1 MIKDIGRYFEELER
15 ELQTC
20 FAIASEARKNGDD
33 PSRSP
38 EILPARDLADRVE
51 NLIGIPG
58 LAQRIRRLDET
69 MSREEAALAIGLSF
83 AHHEF
88 GTYGSKVQVVEKAV
102 RTAVAMLTEGVVAA
116 PIEGIARVELG
127 KNDDRTDYLR
137 IFYSG
142 PIRSAGGT
150 AQALSVL
157 VADYVRRAVG
167 IGRYIPRDEE
177 IERYVEEI
185 PLYKTLVNLQYTPS
199 ENEIR
204 TIVTNCPICIDGE
217 GTEQEEVSGYRNL
230 ERVKTNAV
238 RGGMALVLAEGLAQK
253 ALKVKKYVSQLGLDG
268 WEWLDEIAHVNV
280 AAGSIEGARER
291 ARIASKGTSSE
302 SKIAPNWKYMQD
314 IIAGRPVFSHPSR
327 KGGFRLRYGRARNT
341 GFASAGIN
349 PATMVVLGEFL
360 APGTQLKVERP
371 GKAAGISPVDS
382 IEGPTVRLYNGSVI
396 RIDAYEEAEKRK
408 QEIDAIIDL
417 GEILINYGDFLG
429 NNHPLVPSP
438 YVHEWWMQDLEEAA
452 ARLSEPVPPVDEA
465 MLTANQ
471 ALHLSTRFNIPL
483 HPKFTYLW
491 HDTTV
496 GELEQLAGFISEKG
510 LIRTPDNFS
519 LQADKEND
527 VPVELLM
534 PNEPRVKEIL
544 ETLLVPHVISSNS
557 IVIHDAAGL
566 MASLG
571 LDESLNK
578 GWFSLKSPRI
588 KSAMDAVTL
597 VSGIKIRERAPIRIG
612 GRMGRP
618 EKSNARQMKPPP
630 HVLFPIGS
638 AGGRDRSLRR
648 AVGSSKASA
657 ESTSEIDA
665 QYLGIIDVDL
675 GVRRCQACAS
685 ITYQTRCECGA
696 FTEPFTFCPTCSRP
710 VRDGAACPKCGRQ
723 SVSHRIQSIDLRKVY
738 QQALTRL
745 HETARFEKFK
755 GVLGLISK
763 DKTPEPI
770 EKGILRA
777 KHGVY
782 VFKDG
787 TCRYDLTDLPTTHF
801 KPREISVQASRLR
814 ELGYDIEEEDD
825 TVELAPQDI
834 ILSHDCGEWLLRV
847 SKFTDDLLVKYY
859 KQTPY
864 YGAES
869 KEDLIGALVIGLA
882 PHTSAGVLGRVIGFT
897 PASAGIAHPFFH
909 ASKRRNCD
917 GDEDCV
923 MLLLDGLLNFSL
935 SYLPDRRG
943 GKMDAPLVLTTRI
956 DPKEIDAE
964 AHNLDI
970 EERYPLEF
978 YHATLRFEDPK
989 RVPVATVA
997 TRLDTDAEYAGFRFT
1012 HASSSI
1018 SLGPI
1023 NSTYKLLES
1032 MMDKME
1038 TQLELAHRI
1047 RAVDERDVA
1056 ERVIKTHFL
1065 PDLIGNLRA
1074 FSRQKVRCVK
1084 CNYKVRRPPISGN
1097 CPRCG
1102 GKIVLTVHEG
1112 TVTKYMERSIRI
1124 AEEYGV
1130 SKYTRQ
1136 RLMLLEMSVNSLFES
1151 DASQQLELVDFM

>member
-1 MIKDIGRYFEELER
+1 MIRDINEYFEKLES

-20 FAIASEARKNGDD
+20 FTIASEARKNGED
-33 PSRSP
+33 PSLSP
-38 EILPARDLADRVE
+38 EILPARDLAERVE

-58 LAQRIRRLDET
+58 LAQRIRQLDET
-69 MSREEAALAIGLSF
+69 MSREEAALAIGLGF
-83 AHHEF
+83 ANGEF
-88 GTYGSKVQVVEKAV
+88 GAYENKVQVVEKAV

-127 KNDDRTDYLR
+127 KNDDRTDYLQ

-167 IGRYIPRDEE
+167 IGQYLPRDDEV
-177 IERYVEEI
+177 ERYVEEI
-185 PLYKTLVNLQYTPS
+185 PLYKTLVNLQYTPPAS
-199 ENEIR
+199 DIR
-204 TIVTNCPICIDGE
+204 TIVTNCPICVNGE

-253 ALKVKKYVSQLGLDG
+253 APKLKKYVSQLGLDG
-268 WEWLDEIAHVNV
+268 WGWLDEIIHVNV
-280 AAGSIEGARER
+280 AEEEEEGRSKVVKRRAGERE
-291 ARIASKGTSSE
+291 
-302 SKIAPNWKYMQD
+302 IAPSWKYMED

-360 APGTQLKVERP
+360 APGTQLKMERP
-371 GKAAGISPVDS
+371 GKAAGISSVDS
-382 IEGPTVRLYNGSVI
+382 IEGPTVKLYNGSVV
-396 RIDAYEEAEKRK
+396 RIDSHDAALKR
-408 QEIDAIIDL
+408 QNDIDEILDL
-417 GEILINYGDFLG
+417 GEILVNYGDFLG
-429 NNHPLVPSP
+429 NNHPLIPSP
-438 YVHEWWMQDLEEAA
+438 YVHEWWTQDLEEAA
-452 ARLSEPVPPVDEA
+452 TRMHEPVPSVDANE
-465 MLTANQ
+465 LTASA
-471 ALHLSTRFNIPL
+471 ALDLSRRFSIPL

-491 HDTTV
+491 HDITLK
-496 GELEQLAGFISEKG
+496 ELAQLAEFVSQTGKITRDASRIEVAH
-510 LIRTPDNFS
+510 DS
-519 LQADKEND
+519 DA
-527 VPVELLM
+527 PVELIVPCDPKIKGL
-534 PNEPRVKEIL
+534 L
-544 ETLLVPHVISSNS
+544 EALLVPHAVAEDNMMIS
-557 IVIHDAAGL
+557 DAA
-566 MASLG
+566 AFITSLG
-571 LDESLNK
+571 LSESLSK
-578 GWFSLKSPRI
+578 EWFSLKSPRI
-588 KSAMDAVTL
+588 KSTIDAVTL
-597 VSGIKIRERAPIRIG
+597 LSGVEIRKRAPSRIG

-618 EKSNARQMKPPP
+618 EKSKAREMKPPP
-630 HVLFPIGS
+630 HVLFPIGN

-648 AVGSSKASA
+648 AARSSKAA
-657 ESTSEIDA
+657 DESVSEIDV
-665 QYLGIIDVDL
+665 QYLGIIDVDV
-675 GVRRCQACAS
+675 GVRRCPTCLNT
-685 ITYQTRCECGA
+685 TYQTRCECGA
-696 FTEPFTFCPTCSRP
+696 FTEPVTFCPSCSRDL
-710 VRDGAACPKCGRQ
+710 RNGTACPKCGRQ
-723 SVSHRIQSIDLRKVY
+723 GVSHRIQSIDLRKVY
-738 QQALTRL
+738 QQALIRL
-745 HETARFEKFK
+745 DETARFERFK

-763 DKTPEPI
+763 NKTPEPI
-770 EKGILRA
+770 EKGVLRA
-777 KHGVY
+777 KHEIF

-801 KPREISVQASRLR
+801 TPREISVPTSKLC
-814 ELGYDIEEEDD
+814 ELGYDAKEDD
-825 TVELAPQDI
+825 QVVELAPQDI
-834 ILSHDCGEWLLRV
+834 ILSEDCGGWLLRV
-847 SKFTDDLLVKYY
+847 SKFIDDLLVKYY
-859 KQTPY
+859 KRPPY
-864 YGAES
+864 YKADT
-869 KEDLIGALVIGLA
+869 KEDLIGSLVIGLA

-897 PASAGIAHPFFH
+897 PASAGFAHPFFH

-970 EERYPLEF
+970 IDRYPLEF
-978 YHATLRFEDPK
+978 YHATLGFEDPK
-989 RVPVATVA
+989 RVRIATVA
-997 TRLDTDAEYAGFRFT
+997 SRLGTNAEYTGFGFT
-1012 HASSSI
+1012 HQSSSI
-1018 SLGPI
+1018 SLGPL
-1023 NSTYKLLES
+1023 NSSYKVLES

-1038 TQLELAHRI
+1038 TQFELARRI

-1097 CPRCG
+1097 CPKCG

-1112 TVTKYMERSIRI
+1112 TVTKYMERSIQI
-1124 AEEYGV
+1124 ANDYGV

-1151 DASQQLELVDFM
+1151 DASKQMGLVDFM

>member
-1 MIKDIGRYFEELER
+1 MIKDIDRYFEQLES

-20 FAIASEARKNGDD
+20 FTIASEARKNGGD
-33 PSRSP
+33 PSLSP
-38 EILPARDLADRVE
+38 EILPARDLAERVE

-58 LAQRIRRLDET
+58 LAQRIRQLDET

-83 AHHEF
+83 ANEEF
-88 GTYGSKVQVVEKAV
+88 GSYESKVHVVEKAV
-102 RTAVAMLTEGVVAA
+102 RTAVAVLTEGVVAA

-127 KNDDRTDYLR
+127 RNDDRTDYLQ

-167 IGRYIPRDEE
+167 IGSYLPRDEE
-177 IERYVEEI
+177 VERYVEEI
-185 PLYKTLVNLQYTPS
+185 PLYKTLVNLQYTPP
-199 ENEIR
+199 EDEIR
-204 TIVTNCPICIDGE
+204 TIVKNCPICIDGE

-253 ALKVKKYVSQLGLDG
+253 APKVRKHASQLGLDG
-268 WEWLDEIAHVNV
+268 WDWLKDIVRVKVTDDAPERKERRPRATTKDAHST
-280 AAGSIEGARER
+280 AQIE
-291 ARIASKGTSSE
+291 
-302 SKIAPNWKYMQD
+302 PNWRYMQD

-327 KGGFRLRYGRARNT
+327 EGGFRLRYGRARNT

-360 APGTQLKVERP
+360 APGTQLKMERP
-371 GKAAGISPVDS
+371 GKAAGMSPVDS
-382 IEGPTVRLYNGSVI
+382 IEGPTVRLYNGNVV
-396 RIDAYEEAEKRK
+396 RIDVYDEAVRHK
-408 QEIDAIIDL
+408 QEIDEILDL
-417 GEILINYGDFLG
+417 GEILVNYGDFLS
-429 NNHPLVPSP
+429 NSHPLVPSS
-438 YVHEWWMQDLEEAA
+438 YVHEWWIQDLERAA
-452 ARLSEPVPPVDEA
+452 AQKEEQAPIVDEVT
-465 MLTANQ
+465 LTAGR
-471 ALHLSTRFNIPL
+471 ALSLSRRFDVPL

-491 HDTTV
+491 HDITLN
-496 GELEQLAGFISEKG
+496 EFAQLAEYVSQKG
-510 LIRTPDNFS
+510 SVSMPGDASQDLRTPDAPLELS
-519 LQADKEND
+519 
-527 VPVELLM
+527 VPH
-534 PNEPRVKEIL
+534 EPQIKGIL
-544 ETLLVPHVISSNS
+544 ETLLIPHTVSSEAL
-557 IVIHDAAGL
+557 IVHDAAAL
-566 MASLG
+566 IASLG

-588 KSAMDAVTL
+588 KSTMDAVTL
-597 VSGIKIRERAPIRIG
+597 VSRLAVRKRAPTRIG

-618 EKSNARQMKPPP
+618 EKSHAREMKPPP

-648 AVGSSKASA
+648 AAGSSKAA
-657 ESTSEIDA
+657 PEHASEIDV
-665 QYLGIIDVDL
+665 QYLGIIDVDV
-675 GVRRCQACAS
+675 GVRRCPSCAQT
-685 ITYQTRCECGA
+685 TYQSRCECGA
-696 FTEPFTFCPTCSRP
+696 FTEPFTFCPTCARELREGTS
-710 VRDGAACPKCGRQ
+710 CPKCHRQ
-723 SVSHRIQSIDLRKVY
+723 AVSHKIQSIDLRRTY
-738 QQALTRL
+738 QEALAHL
-745 HETARFEKFK
+745 DETARFDKFK

-763 DKTPEPI
+763 NKTPEPI
-770 EKGILRA
+770 EKGVLRA
-777 KHGVY
+777 KHDIF

-801 KPREISVQASRLR
+801 TPREISVRPQRL
-814 ELGYDIEEEDD
+814 EALGYNVEGDDD

-834 ILSHDCGEWLLRV
+834 ILSNDCGEWLLKV
-847 SKFTDDLLVKYY
+847 SKFVDDLLVRYY
-859 KQTPY
+859 KHAPY
-864 YGAES
+864 YNAQT

-897 PASAGIAHPFFH
+897 TASAGFAHPFFH

-956 DPKEIDAE
+956 DPTEIDAE

-970 EERYPLEF
+970 EKRYPREF
-978 YHATLRFEDPK
+978 YEATLRFQDPK
-989 RVPVATVA
+989 HVKIATVA
-997 TRLDTDAEYAGFRFT
+997 TRLGTDAQYTGFGFT
-1012 HASSSI
+1012 LPTTSI
-1018 SLGPI
+1018 ALGPA
-1023 NSTYKLLES
+1023 NSTYKVLES

-1038 TQLELAHRI
+1038 TQLELARRT

-1065 PDLIGNLRA
+1065 PDIIGNLRA

-1097 CPRCG
+1097 CPKCG

-1124 AEEYGV
+1124 AEEYGI
-1130 SKYTRQ
+1130 SRYTRQ
-1136 RLMLLEMSVNSLFES
+1136 RLTLLEMSVTSLFES
-1151 DASQQLELVDFM
+1151 DATKQMGLADFM

>member
-1 MIKDIGRYFEELER
+1 MIRDINEYFEKLES

-20 FAIASEARKNGDD
+20 FTIASEARKNGED
-33 PSRSP
+33 PSLSP
-38 EILPARDLADRVE
+38 EILPARDLAERVE

-58 LAQRIRRLDET
+58 LAQRIRQLDET
-69 MSREEAALAIGLSF
+69 MSREEAALAIGLGF
-83 AHHEF
+83 ANGEF
-88 GTYGSKVQVVEKAV
+88 GSYENKVQVVEKAV
-102 RTAVAMLTEGVVAA
+102 RTAVAVLTEGVVAA

-127 KNDDRTDYLR
+127 KNDDRTDYLQ

-167 IGRYIPRDEE
+167 IGRYLPRDDEV
-177 IERYVEEI
+177 ERYVEEI
-185 PLYKTLVNLQYTPS
+185 PLYKTLVNLQYTPPAS
-199 ENEIR
+199 DIR
-204 TIVTNCPICIDGE
+204 TIVTNCPICVNGE

-253 ALKVKKYVSQLGLDG
+253 APKLKKYVSQLGLDG
-268 WEWLDEIAHVNV
+268 WEWLDEIIHVNV
-280 AAGSIEGARER
+280 AEEEGEGGSKVVKRRAG
-291 ARIASKGTSSE
+291 E
-302 SKIAPNWKYMQD
+302 SKIAPSWTYMED

-360 APGTQLKVERP
+360 APGTQLKMERP
-371 GKAAGISPVDS
+371 GKAAGISSVDS
-382 IEGPTVRLYNGSVI
+382 IEGPTVKLYNGSVV
-396 RIDAYEEAEKRK
+396 RIDSYDVALKR
-408 QEIDAIIDL
+408 QNDIDEILDL
-417 GEILINYGDFLG
+417 GEILVNYGDFLG
-429 NNHPLVPSP
+429 NNHPLIPSP
-438 YVHEWWMQDLEEAA
+438 YVHEWWTQDLEEAA
-452 ARLSEPVPPVDEA
+452 TRLHEPVPSVDAKE
-465 MLTANQ
+465 LTASA
-471 ALHLSTRFNIPL
+471 ALDLSRRFGIPL

-491 HDTTV
+491 HDITLK
-496 GELEQLAGFISEKG
+496 ELAQLAEFVSQTGKITQGASPVEVAH
-510 LIRTPDNFS
+510 DS
-519 LQADKEND
+519 DE
-527 VPVELLM
+527 PVELIVPYDPKM
-534 PNEPRVKEIL
+534 KELL
-544 ETLLVPHVISSNS
+544 EALLVPHAVAEDNVMIN
-557 IVIHDAAGL
+557 DAA
-566 MASLG
+566 AFITSLG
-571 LDESLNK
+571 LSESLSK
-578 GWFSLKSPRI
+578 EWFSLKSPRI
-588 KSAMDAVTL
+588 KSTIDAVTL
-597 VSGIKIRERAPIRIG
+597 LGGVEIRKRAPSRIG

-618 EKSNARQMKPPP
+618 EKSKAREMKPPP
-630 HVLFPIGS
+630 HVLFPIGN

-648 AVGSSKASA
+648 AVGSSKAAVESA
-657 ESTSEIDA
+657 SEIDV
-665 QYLGIIDVDL
+665 QYLGIIDVDV
-675 GVRRCQACAS
+675 GVRRCPTCLNT
-685 ITYQTRCECGA
+685 TYQTRCECGA
-696 FTEPFTFCPTCSRP
+696 FTEPVTFCPACSRDL
-710 VRDGAACPKCGRQ
+710 RNGTTCPKCGRQ
-723 SVSHRIQSIDLRKVY
+723 GVSHRIQSIDLRKVY

-745 HETARFEKFK
+745 DETARFERFK

-763 DKTPEPI
+763 NKTPEPI
-770 EKGILRA
+770 EKGVLRA
-777 KHGVY
+777 KHEIF

-801 KPREISVQASRLR
+801 TPREISVPTSKLC
-814 ELGYDIEEEDD
+814 ELGYDVKEDD
-825 TVELAPQDI
+825 QVVELAPQDI
-834 ILSHDCGEWLLRV
+834 IVSEDCGEWLLRV
-847 SKFTDDLLVKYY
+847 SKFIDDLLVKYY
-859 KQTPY
+859 KQPPY
-864 YGAES
+864 YEADT
-869 KEDLIGALVIGLA
+869 KEDLIGSLVIGLA

-897 PASAGIAHPFFH
+897 PASAGFAHPFFH

-970 EERYPLEF
+970 IDRYPLEF
-978 YHATLRFEDPK
+978 YRATLGFEDPK
-989 RVPVATVA
+989 RVRVATVA
-997 TRLDTDAEYAGFRFT
+997 SRLGTDAEYTGFGFT
-1012 HASSSI
+1012 HQSSSI
-1018 SLGPI
+1018 SLGPL
-1023 NSTYKLLES
+1023 NSSYKVLES

-1038 TQLELAHRI
+1038 TQLELARRI

-1097 CPRCG
+1097 CPKCG

-1112 TVTKYMERSIRI
+1112 TVTKYMERSIQI
-1124 AEEYGV
+1124 AKDYGV

-1151 DASQQLELVDFM
+1151 DASKQMGLVDFM